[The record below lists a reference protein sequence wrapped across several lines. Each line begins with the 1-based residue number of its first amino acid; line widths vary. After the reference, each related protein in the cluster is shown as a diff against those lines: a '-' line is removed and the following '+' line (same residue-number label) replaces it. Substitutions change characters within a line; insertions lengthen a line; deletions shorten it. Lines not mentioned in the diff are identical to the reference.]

1 VAELEASDV
10 ATFTNGRLP
19 GDAATQLMLDA
30 ALITARRDAG
40 WHVCPVRENDVV
52 VIDGPDSRILYL
64 PTRKLADDGI
74 TVLKEDGVTL
84 TPLADKVSWS
94 VGGPPG
100 LLDGPVRVRKRG
112 RGWWSAEYQ
121 AIEVTMTHGYT
132 EEEAADWRRAVL
144 SMVDQMALIPVAES
158 TGVSEF
164 GLTRKQV
171 DDVAYSYGNP
181 YVAAAEDM
189 ILSMAHVFADYRLPR
204 VEFM

>member
-1 VAELEASDV
+1 MPELEASDV
-10 ATFTNGRLP
+10 TTFTNGRLLA
-19 GDAATQLMLDA
+19 DAATQQMLDA

-40 WHVCPVRENDVV
+40 WHVCPVRTDDEV

-64 PTRKLADDGI
+64 PTRKLAGNGI
-74 TVLKEDGVTL
+74 SLLKEDGVTRNLSTL
-84 TPLADKVSWS
+84 TWS
-94 VGGPPG
+94 AGGPPG
-100 LLDGPVRVRKRG
+100 LLEGPVRVRKRN
-112 RGWWSAEYQ
+112 RGWWSEDYQ

-144 SMVDQMALIPVAES
+144 SMVDQMALIPVAEAS
-158 TGVSEF
+158 GVSEF

-189 ILSMAHVFADYRLPR
+189 ILSMAHVFCDYRLPR

>member
-10 ATFTNGRLP
+10 ATFTNGRLAA
-19 GDAATQLMLDA
+19 DAVTQQMLDA
-30 ALITARRDAG
+30 AQITARRDAG
-40 WHVCPVRENDVV
+40 WHVCPVRTDDTVI
-52 VIDGPDSRILYL
+52 IDGPDSRILYL
-64 PTRKLADDGI
+64 PTRKLVALTSI
-74 TVLKEDGVTL
+74 EEDGTAL

-94 VGGPPG
+94 AGGPPG

-112 RGWWSAEYQ
+112 RGWWTPEYQ
-121 AIEVTMTHGYT
+121 GIEVTMTHGYT